1 MRSLADEAV
10 LLIQGVGADTRNRS
24 SVLDACQLGTAGAC
38 TVHGANEAVAI
49 VGGVGVEAGDLPG
62 VVDAERGRAGG
73 ERKVDGGVNTPAWSR
88 KPWDPVASNHCPTMS
103 PAALIPAATVAVA
116 PGKSIV
122 VKVPPLL
129 TNPCS
134 TPAASK

>member
-1 MRSLADEAV
+1 MRSFADEAV

-38 TVHGANEAVAI
+38 NVHGAEGPTGANEAVAI

-73 ERKVDGGVNTPAWSR
+73 EEPTS
-88 KPWDPVASNHCPTMS
+88 ASLLPCRWLNRCEGPT
-103 PAALIPAATVAVA
+103 A
-116 PGKSIV
+116 PSTH
-122 VKVPPLL
+122 PPE
-129 TNPCS
+129 
-134 TPAASK
+134 